1 MATIRHHIKEA
12 ICKIWLRPRI
22 IHGRRCIKTNQNIYI
37 STVIKNET
45 PTLKAANI
53 TGILTPYR
61 SPLPDVRA
69 MTYIH

>member
-12 ICKIWLRPRI
+12 ICKKWLRPRI
-22 IHGRRCIKTNQNIYI
+22 IHGRRSIKTNQNIYI
-37 STVIKNET
+37 SNVIKNET
-45 PTLKAANI
+45 HTLKAASL
-53 TGILTPYR
+53 TEILPPYR